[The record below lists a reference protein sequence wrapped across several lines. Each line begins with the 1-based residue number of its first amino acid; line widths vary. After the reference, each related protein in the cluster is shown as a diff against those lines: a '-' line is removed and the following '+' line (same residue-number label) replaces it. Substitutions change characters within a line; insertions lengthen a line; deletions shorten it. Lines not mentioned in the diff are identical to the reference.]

1 MKILFIS
8 NLYPPNALG
17 GYERLCHSVAEA
29 LASRGHEIGV
39 LTSTYGGL
47 SAEYQG
53 QKIWQSL
60 YLLATE
66 GNIYQ
71 PFDASEERRKEING
85 FNIHKLDSVI
95 NEFKPEIIFS
105 WNLYFFDKS
114 LLEHIEAHHSAKS
127 VYFLTDNW
135 LISFFNANF
144 LSYFY
149 SQVVFGAAQ
158 ENEILKLSQPLK
170 KLNARAIF
178 GSRFME
184 LFYKN
189 AGIVF
194 SDSRVIHN
202 GVDLTASTEQMADRM
217 HNIHY
222 GRLKLLF
229 AGRVVDVKGVET
241 AIRALTLVIEK
252 LPNVEVVLDIVGD
265 CQDKNY
271 KSKLEQ
277 IILENHLGSNVHF
290 YDPVDPDKLFSL
302 FQQYDIYLF
311 PSLYE
316 PFALTLIFALHAGI
330 PTVASN
336 VGGNPEIII
345 DNKTGLIFEKSDHGR
360 MAEKIIDLY
369 QRPLKRMQISRHAR
383 REAYKY
389 NFHEMI
395 KSIDYYLT
403 ESKQQ

>member
-29 LASRGHEIGV
+29 LAIRGHEVGV

-47 SAEYQG
+47 SSEYPG
-53 QKIWQSL
+53 QRIWRSL
-60 YLLATE
+60 NLLACE

-71 PFDASEERRKEING
+71 PFDASEEMRKEING
-85 FNIHKLDSVI
+85 FNIQKLDSVM
-95 NEFKPEIIFS
+95 NEFEPEIIFA

-114 LLEHIEAHHSAKS
+114 LIEHIEGHHSAKS

-135 LISFFNANF
+135 LISFFNGDF
-144 LSYFY
+144 LGQFFSR
-149 SQVVFGAAQ
+149 VVFGAIQ
-158 ENEILKLSQPLK
+158 ESEISQPAEPKQLR
-170 KLNARAIF
+170 ARAIF

-184 LFYKN
+184 RFYEN
-189 AGIVF
+189 AGIFF
-194 SDSRVIHN
+194 SDTRVIHN
-202 GVDLTASTEQMADRM
+202 GVDLPAITEAMADRL
-217 HNIHY
+217 HNIQY

-241 AIRALTLVIEK
+241 AIRALPQVIKE
-252 LPNVEVVLDIVGD
+252 LPNVEVILDIVGD
-265 CQDKNY
+265 CQDQSY

-277 IILENHLGSNVHF
+277 IILENHLGNNVNF
-290 YDPVDPDKLFSL
+290 YDPVAPDKLFSL

-336 VGGNPEIII
+336 VGGNPEIIF
-345 DNKTGLIFEKSDHGR
+345 DDKTGVLYEKNDHGR
-360 MAEKIIDLY
+360 MAEKIIELY
-369 QRPLKRMQISRHAR
+369 QRPIKRMRISRHAR

-389 NFHEMI
+389 NFRDMV
-395 KSIDYYLT
+395 KSIDHYLVV
-403 ESKQQ
+403 SNQQ